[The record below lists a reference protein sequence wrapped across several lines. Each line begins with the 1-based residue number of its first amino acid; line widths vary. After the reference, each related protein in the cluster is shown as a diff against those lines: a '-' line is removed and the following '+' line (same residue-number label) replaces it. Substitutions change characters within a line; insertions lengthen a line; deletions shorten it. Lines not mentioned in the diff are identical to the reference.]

1 MGPIQ
6 HGWCPYK
13 KGILGLRYTWSV
25 DHMRIEGEGG
35 CQQAGERSLVR
46 NQPCRNILNLN
57 FQHPEFE
64 KKKKC
69 YWLSPPVCGTLL
81 QRPSKLTG
89 LTDWTFDNCQFTTVH
104 QNYLSHCILIF
115 RLTNFFKS
123 PWKFLFLCPNVLCSR
138 TRKDQ
143 TGVESWNCRE
153 TVLPVTFESLKFLT
167 L

>member
-1 MGPIQ
+1 MECRSYEDRGGRWLSASWWEKPREKPTLPK
-6 HGWCPYK
+6 HLELEFPA
-13 KGILGLRYTWSV
+13 S
-25 DHMRIEGEGG
+25 RIWE
-35 CQQAGERSLVR
+35 
-46 NQPCRNILNLN
+46 
-57 FQHPEFE
+57 
-64 KKKKC
+64 KKKC